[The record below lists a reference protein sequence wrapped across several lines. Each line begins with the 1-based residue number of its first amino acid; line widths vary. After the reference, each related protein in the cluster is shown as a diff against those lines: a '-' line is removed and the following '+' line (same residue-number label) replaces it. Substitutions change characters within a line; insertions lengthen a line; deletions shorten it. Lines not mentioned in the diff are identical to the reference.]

1 MQAGFR
7 GLPVLVV
14 AALGVALLAWGSE
27 PEVEPVIH
35 FGDPA
40 DAVRVTL
47 AKAHLAR
54 ITGTRVNAGGI
65 AAQVD
70 FEAADWPELVI
81 RPTGESADWMGVQ
94 ALTIPFDNP
103 TAEPI
108 DLLVRVDDDPH
119 AADGEHHSL
128 SGRARL
134 RPNDAGALVLP
145 LPTNDALTMGM
156 VAGPPREAPR
166 LDGPVRMIWGARGA
180 IDRRHLT
187 AIHLILLGRSS
198 GRTLIFGDLG
208 IIRGADPGPEA
219 YQSIVDGFGQYTRAH
234 WDGKIGSNDDLQRA
248 RSREEQQLREWLPP
262 PVALDRYGG
271 LLKGPSFDATGFF
284 RTEQREGRWWLVT
297 PDGHGFFSLG
307 IDVVGPDIGATFV
320 EGREF
325 MFAEVPG
332 LGDPL
337 TAHYGHGDE
346 HGSVPEERGRHFDH
360 GRSFDFYAA
369 NLQRKYGPDYLPLWR
384 RTAVERLRAWGFNTI
399 GNWSEPRL
407 VERHEMAYVVPI
419 HVYGKEGNF
428 ARVGSGWGKMP
439 DPFDPAFVATV
450 DGDVMKAAS
459 AYRGDPYLIGYF
471 VDNELAWG
479 FGQGN
484 DPQLRYGLAVEAL
497 RLGAASP
504 AKQAFV
510 AQLTEKYRIAKNLAA
525 AWGLT
530 VPSWEELLGT
540 STTLSPAMLAKP
552 AVIEDLRAFGA
563 LFAETYFRIV
573 AEAVRRHDPEHLYL
587 GSRFQARTPEAVAA
601 CAKFCDVVSF
611 NVYREDLSGE
621 EWTRFHALGKP
632 VLIGEFQFG
641 STDTGLFWPG
651 LFDVA
656 VEEER
661 GPAYAAYLRS
671 ALANGDIVG
680 CHWFQYVDEPLIGRL
695 LDGENGHM
703 GFVSVADIPYAGL
716 VSAAREANLALLKS
730 LQ

>member
-1 MQAGFR
+1 M
-7 GLPVLVV
+7 LVV
-14 AALGVALLAWGSE
+14 AALGVALQARGTE
-27 PEVEPVIH
+27 PEVDPVIH

-47 AKAHLAR
+47 ARAHLAPV
-54 ITGTRVNAGGI
+54 TGTRVNAGGI

-70 FEAADWPELVI
+70 FEPTDWPELVI
-81 RPTGESADWMGVQ
+81 RPTGGSTDWTGVQ
-94 ALTIPFDNP
+94 AVAIPFDNP

-108 DLLVRVDDDPH
+108 DLLVRVDDDPR
-119 AADGEHHSL
+119 ADGENHSL

-134 RPNDAGALVLP
+134 GPNEAGLLVLP
-145 LPTNDALTMGM
+145 LPTNDALPMGM

-166 LDGPVRMIWGARGA
+166 LGGSVRMIGGARGA
-180 IDRRHLT
+180 IDRRHVT
-187 AIHLILLGRSS
+187 AIHLILIRRSS

-208 IIRGADPGPEA
+208 IIRGSDPGPEA
-219 YQSIVDGFGQYTRAH
+219 YRQIVDGFGQYTGTV
-234 WDGKIGSNDDLQRA
+234 WDGKIGSDDELQRE
-248 RSREEQQLREWLPP
+248 RSREEQQRQESLPP
-262 PVALDRYGG
+262 PLALDRYGG
-271 LLKGPSFDATGFF
+271 LLKGPSFDATGYF
-284 RTEQREGRWWLVT
+284 RTEKRDGRWWLVT
-297 PDGHGFFSLG
+297 PEGHGFFSLG
-307 IDVVGPDIGATFV
+307 IDVVSADVGATFV

-325 MFAEVPG
+325 MFAGLPEPG
-332 LGDPL
+332 SPL
-337 TAHYGHGDE
+337 AAHYGHADE
-346 HGSVPEERGRHFDH
+346 RGSVPEGRGRQYDH

-369 NLQRKYGPDYLPLWR
+369 NLQRKYGSDYLPIWR
-384 RTAVERLRAWGFNTI
+384 RTAVERLRTWGFNTI

-407 VERHEMAYVVPI
+407 LARRETAYVVPI
-419 HVYGKEGNF
+419 PIYGMEGNF
-428 ARVGSGWGKMP
+428 ARVGGGWSKMP
-439 DPFDPAFVATV
+439 DPFDPAFIAAV

-459 AYRGDPYLIGYF
+459 AYRDDPYLIGYF

-479 FGQGN
+479 LGTAT
-484 DPQLRYGLAVEAL
+484 DPQLRYGLAVETL

-504 AKQAFV
+504 AKRAFV
-510 AQLTEKYRIAKNLAA
+510 VQLTGKYRDAERLAA

-530 VPSWEELLGT
+530 VSSWDQLREANI
-540 STTLSPAMLAKP
+540 TLSPTMLAKP
-552 AVIEDLRAFGA
+552 MVIDDLRAFGA
-563 LFAETYFRIV
+563 LFAETYFRAV
-573 AEAVRRHDPEHLYL
+573 AEAIRRHDPHHLYL

-601 CAKFCDVVSF
+601 CAKYCDVVSF

-632 VLIGEFQFG
+632 ALIGEFHFG

-671 ALANGDIVG
+671 ALANPDIVG
-680 CHWFQYVDEPLIGRL
+680 CHWFQYVDEPLTGRL

>member
-7 GLPVLVV
+7 RLPVLVV
-14 AALGVALLAWGSE
+14 AALGVALQAWGSE
-27 PEVEPVIH
+27 PEVEPVIR

-40 DAVRVTL
+40 DAIRVTL
-47 AKAHLAR
+47 AGAHLAR
-54 ITGTRVNAGGI
+54 VTGTRVNAGGI

-70 FEAADWPELVI
+70 FEAGDWPELVI
-81 RPTGESADWMGVQ
+81 RATAGSADWMGVQ

-103 TAEPI
+103 TAERI
-108 DLLVRVDDDPH
+108 ELLVRVDDDPR
-119 AADGEHHSL
+119 ADGENHSL

-134 RPNDAGALVLP
+134 RPNEAGLLVLP
-145 LPTNDALTMGM
+145 LPTNDALPMGM

-166 LDGPVRMIWGARGA
+166 LGGLVRMIAGARGA
-180 IDRRHLT
+180 IDRRHVT
-187 AIHLILLGRSS
+187 AIHLILMRRSS

-208 IIRGADPGPEA
+208 IIRGSDPGPEA
-219 YQSIVDGFGQYTRAH
+219 YRQIVDGFGQYTRSVWH
-234 WDGKIGSNDDLQRA
+234 RKIGSDEELQRE
-248 RSREEQQLREWLPP
+248 RSREEQQRQEPLPP
-262 PVALDRYGG
+262 PLALDRYGG
-271 LLKGPSFDATGFF
+271 LLKGPSFDPTGFF
-284 RTEQREGRWWLVT
+284 RAEWRAGRWWLVT
-297 PDGHGFFSLG
+297 PEGHGFFSLG
-307 IDVVGPDIGATFV
+307 IDVVSPDVGATFV

-325 MFAEVPG
+325 MFTGLPEPG
-332 LGDPL
+332 SPL
-337 TAHYGHGDE
+337 AAHYGHADE
-346 HGSVPEERGRHFDH
+346 RGSVPEGRGRQYDH

-369 NLQRKYGPDYLPLWR
+369 NLQRKYGSDYLPIWR
-384 RTAVERLRAWGFNTI
+384 RAAVARLRAWGFNTI
-399 GNWSEPRL
+399 GNWSEPWL
-407 VERHEMAYVVPI
+407 LGHHEMPYVVPI
-419 HVYGKEGNF
+419 HVYGMEGNF
-428 ARVGSGWGKMP
+428 ARVGSGWSKMP
-439 DPFDPAFVATV
+439 DPFDPAFMAAV

-459 AYRGDPYLIGYF
+459 AYRNDPYLIGYF

-479 FGQGN
+479 LGTAT
-484 DPQLRYGLAVEAL
+484 DPQLRYGLAVETL
-497 RLGAASP
+497 RLGAGSP
-504 AKQAFV
+504 AKGAFV
-510 AQLTEKYRIAKNLAA
+510 AQLIEKYREAENLAA

-530 VPSWEELLGT
+530 MPSWEELRGT
-540 STTLSPAMLAKP
+540 STTLSPATLAKP
-552 AVIEDLRAFGA
+552 AVIDDLRAFNA
-563 LFAETYFRIV
+563 LFAETYFRTV
-573 AEAVRRHDPEHLYL
+573 ADAIRRHDREHLYL

-632 VLIGEFQFG
+632 ALIGEFQFG

-671 ALANGDIVG
+671 ALANPDIVG
-680 CHWFQYVDEPLIGRL
+680 CHWFQYVDEPLTGRL

-716 VSAAREANLALLKS
+716 VSAAREANLAVLKS

>member
-1 MQAGFR
+1 M
-7 GLPVLVV
+7 LVV
-14 AALGVALLAWGSE
+14 AALGVALQVWGSE
-27 PEVEPVIH
+27 LEVEPIIQ

-47 AKAHLAR
+47 ARAHLAR
-54 ITGTRVNAGGI
+54 VTGTRVNAGGI
-65 AAQVD
+65 AVQVD

-81 RPTGESADWMGVQ
+81 RPTGESVDWMGVQ

-108 DLLVRVDDDPH
+108 DLLVRVDDD
-119 AADGEHHSL
+119 AQADGEHHSL

-187 AIHLILLGRSS
+187 AIHLILLRRSS

-271 LLKGPSFDATGFF
+271 LLEGPSFDATGFF

-325 MFAEVPG
+325 MFAELPG

-369 NLQRKYGPDYLPLWR
+369 NLQRKYGADYLPLWR
-384 RTAVERLRAWGFNTI
+384 RTAPDRLRAWGFNTI
-399 GNWSEPRL
+399 GNWSEPHL
-407 VERHEMAYVVPI
+407 LERHEMAYVVPI

-439 DPFDPAFVATV
+439 DPFDPAFVAAV

-479 FGQGN
+479 LGQAA
-484 DPQLRYGLAVEAL
+484 DPELRYGLAVETL
-497 RLGAASP
+497 RLGAGAARQRGPLSRSSSRNIGRPKILLPRGASQCLRGKICAEPAPHCRRRRSQSRRSSTIFEHLTRSLLRPIFAPSPTQSGAMIRSTCIWAAVSRRGHPRRSRRAQNSATSSALMFIGRIFP
-504 AKQAFV
+504 AKS
-510 AQLTEKYRIAKNLAA
+510 
-525 AWGLT
+525 G
-530 VPSWEELLGT
+530 
-540 STTLSPAMLAKP
+540 
-552 AVIEDLRAFGA
+552 RALMHWA
-563 LFAETYFRIV
+563 
-573 AEAVRRHDPEHLYL
+573 
-587 GSRFQARTPEAVAA
+587 SR
-601 CAKFCDVVSF
+601 S
-611 NVYREDLSGE
+611 
-621 EWTRFHALGKP
+621 
-632 VLIGEFQFG
+632 
-641 STDTGLFWPG
+641 
-651 LFDVA
+651 
-656 VEEER
+656 
-661 GPAYAAYLRS
+661 
-671 ALANGDIVG
+671 
-680 CHWFQYVDEPLIGRL
+680 
-695 LDGENGHM
+695 
-703 GFVSVADIPYAGL
+703 
-716 VSAAREANLALLKS
+716 
-730 LQ
+730 